1 MHGKKFKMNYERSK
15 YLVSIL
21 FCWLLS
27 ITIVNGYASSNDI
40 QRFSHEKGRHLYA
53 FTINELKIKD
63 DKKEPSQYKIIVQV
77 KSPKGFQGGYNKT
90 EYNRI
95 RTELVPEGEAADNW
109 SKLVTMIYF
118 PNIRKQSSFLVSQL
132 KNDMRSSIQSLKGNI
147 DISRFP
153 RNIKLINQDLVP
165 DKVYKKEGFLAKYSY
180 IQANNKTNEFVA
192 ILYLSGSDDAISI
205 QYAVK
210 LNKTMTEDKAK
221 KLAVE
226 FFNKNV
232 LLMIV

>member
-1 MHGKKFKMNYERSK
+1 
-15 YLVSIL
+15 
-21 FCWLLS
+21 
-27 ITIVNGYASSNDI
+27 
-40 QRFSHEKGRHLYA
+40 
-53 FTINELKIKD
+53 
-63 DKKEPSQYKIIVQV
+63 
-77 KSPKGFQGGYNKT
+77 
-90 EYNRI
+90 
-95 RTELVPEGEAADNW
+95 
-109 SKLVTMIYF
+109 
-118 PNIRKQSSFLVSQL
+118 
-132 KNDMRSSIQSLKGNI
+132 MRSSIQSLKGNI